1 MESTALCPL
10 TTTTAPPALSGFWP
24 GIGLASGHEW
34 ERSSRFRVARALC
47 GGGERLGPDRRF
59 SMKTA
64 LPTLIEAVAAAG
76 VVFTSLA
83 DTMAGHT
90 SVSPQDIKWA
100 PAPAMLPSGAEAAV
114 LLGDP
119 DKAGLFVLRLK
130 FPRGYRVPPHTH
142 PVDEVL
148 TVISGTF
155 SLGMRDKADQ
165 SKPQPCPAPSFHALP
180 PGTAHYVFIDEETVV
195 QISTVGPWGLTYVS
209 PKDDPRRQSQ

>member
-1 MESTALCPL
+1 
-10 TTTTAPPALSGFWP
+10 
-24 GIGLASGHEW
+24 
-34 ERSSRFRVARALC
+34 
-47 GGGERLGPDRRF
+47 
-59 SMKTA
+59 MKIA
-64 LPTLIEAVAAAG
+64 LPTLIAAAAAAG

-83 DTMAGHT
+83 DTMAGHM
-90 SVSPQDIKWA
+90 SVSPQDIKWG

-119 DKAGLFVLRLK
+119 DKEGLFVLRLK

-155 SLGMRDKADQ
+155 SLGMGDKADQ
-165 SKPQPCPAPSFHALP
+165 SKAQPFNAGSFHALP